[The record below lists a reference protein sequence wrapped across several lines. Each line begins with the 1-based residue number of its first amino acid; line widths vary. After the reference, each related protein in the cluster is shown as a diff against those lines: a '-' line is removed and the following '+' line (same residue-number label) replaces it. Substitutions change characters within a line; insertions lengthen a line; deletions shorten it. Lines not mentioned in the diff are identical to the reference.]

1 MIAGLAAAA
10 DLISS
15 WSEEEDEEEEEGSQL
30 RRMRDRLAQ
39 NIEVRYKKD
48 LTPSTKIKGSERFLE
63 PLETDHKMHQSDLRS
78 NTQALFPAGTFKDN
92 FGHLSS
98 SLSPSP
104 KLLPNTL
111 SASFKGIPS
120 GDDMSWLLKRCARS

>member
-39 NIEVRYKKD
+39 SIEV
-48 LTPSTKIKGSERFLE
+48 LTVHAWFVTKPQCRAHFNHLQYIVPFK
-63 PLETDHKMHQSDLRS
+63 
-78 NTQALFPAGTFKDN
+78 NTIVK
-92 FGHLSS
+92 
-98 SLSPSP
+98 
-104 KLLPNTL
+104 
-111 SASFKGIPS
+111 
-120 GDDMSWLLKRCARS
+120 

>member
-39 NIEVRYKKD
+39 NITVRKS
-48 LTPSTKIKGSERFLE
+48 LTPSMKIKGSERFL
-63 PLETDHKMHQSDLRS
+63 
-78 NTQALFPAGTFKDN
+78 
-92 FGHLSS
+92 
-98 SLSPSP
+98 
-104 KLLPNTL
+104 
-111 SASFKGIPS
+111 
-120 GDDMSWLLKRCARS
+120 

>member
-39 NIEVRYKKD
+39 NIEVLIAFVVLHEISAVLYRIND
-48 LTPSTKIKGSERFLE
+48 REI
-63 PLETDHKMHQSDLRS
+63 
-78 NTQALFPAGTFKDN
+78 
-92 FGHLSS
+92 
-98 SLSPSP
+98 
-104 KLLPNTL
+104 LL
-111 SASFKGIPS
+111 
-120 GDDMSWLLKRCARS
+120 

>member
-48 LTPSTKIKGSERFLE
+48 LTPSTKIKGSERFL
-63 PLETDHKMHQSDLRS
+63 
-78 NTQALFPAGTFKDN
+78 
-92 FGHLSS
+92 
-98 SLSPSP
+98 
-104 KLLPNTL
+104 
-111 SASFKGIPS
+111 
-120 GDDMSWLLKRCARS
+120 

>member
-39 NIEVRYKKD
+39 NIKVRKRFK
-48 LTPSTKIKGSERFLE
+48 TKHENKRLGKVFI
-63 PLETDHKMHQSDLRS
+63 
-78 NTQALFPAGTFKDN
+78 
-92 FGHLSS
+92 
-98 SLSPSP
+98 
-104 KLLPNTL
+104 TL
-111 SASFKGIPS
+111 
-120 GDDMSWLLKRCARS
+120 

>member
-39 NIEVRYKKD
+39 NLEVPRTV
-48 LTPSTKIKGSERFLE
+48 LWIFNSESEKLF
-63 PLETDHKMHQSDLRS
+63 ETDQDSIKV
-78 NTQALFPAGTFKDN
+78 
-92 FGHLSS
+92 
-98 SLSPSP
+98 
-104 KLLPNTL
+104 
-111 SASFKGIPS
+111 I
-120 GDDMSWLLKRCARS
+120 